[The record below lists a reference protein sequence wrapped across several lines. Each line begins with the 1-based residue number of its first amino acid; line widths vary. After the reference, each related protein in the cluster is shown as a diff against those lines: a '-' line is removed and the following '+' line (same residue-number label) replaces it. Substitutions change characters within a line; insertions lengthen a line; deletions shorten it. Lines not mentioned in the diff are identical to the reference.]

1 MKKNREIPEG
11 IPDHIVVT
19 DTLDLHGFFPEQ
31 VKEIVRDFIENA
43 LELKLKQVKIIHGK
57 GKSRL
62 KFEVY
67 QALKNHPHVIRF
79 SDSSPESGG
88 WGATIVELKT

>member
-1 MKKNREIPEG
+1 MHKDGEIPEG
-11 IPDHIVVT
+11 IPDRIVVT

-31 VKEIVRDFIENA
+31 VKEIVLDFIENGIR
-43 LELKLKQVKIIHGK
+43 LKLNHLKIIHGK

-67 QALKNHPHVIRF
+67 QVLKNHPRIPCSKGNDCADWKPDNH
-79 SDSSPESGG
+79 G
-88 WGATIVELKT
+88 